1 MINGKIVGGGS
12 DYIVIEKNKK
22 RFLLEIRNENIK
34 ELKKSTTPY
43 GSEF

>member
-1 MINGKIVGGGS
+1 MIDGKIVGTGL

-22 RFLLEIRNENIK
+22 RFLIEIKNESIK
-34 ELKKSTTPY
+34 ELKRSATPY

>member
-1 MINGKIVGGGS
+1 MIEGKIVGAGL

-22 RFLLEIRNENIK
+22 RFLIEIKNESIR
-34 ELKKSTTPY
+34 ELKRSTTPY

>member
-1 MINGKIVGGGS
+1 MIEGKIVGTGL

-22 RFLLEIRNENIK
+22 RFLIEIKNESIR
-34 ELKKSTTPY
+34 ELKRSTTPY

>member
-1 MINGKIVGGGS
+1 MIDGKIVGTGL

-22 RFLLEIRNENIK
+22 RFLIEIKNESIK
-34 ELKKSTTPY
+34 ELKRSTTPY